1 MMWFFKALNWISL
14 PTILIFIVGCSL
26 VANYAKGESLTF
38 EFGNPS
44 FSGQGFSTHALSI
57 SQLEYNRKKEVE
69 DDIASAQAKAER
81 EEANSILNK
90 FLNNVESRIYAQLSK
105 QLVDNMFGI
114 CDPGVTECETA
125 DSGTATVEGAEIS
138 WVRDNTLGTITLN
151 IVSED
156 GSTTTITVPIDGF
169 GF

>member
-1 MMWFFKALNWISL
+1 MIKWIALAL
-14 PTILIFIVGCSL
+14 MLTGCSIVIPL
-26 VANYAKGESLTF
+26 IARGESLTF
-38 EFGNPS
+38 GFSNPS

-57 SQLEYNRKKEVE
+57 AQLEFNRKKDVE
-69 DDIASAQAKAER
+69 DDLASAEAKRQR

-114 CDPGVTECETA
+114 CDPGVTECVST
-125 DSGTATVEGAEIS
+125 DSGVATVEGAEIS
-138 WVRDNTLGTITLN
+138 WVRDETSGTITLN
-151 IVSED
+151 IISED
-156 GSTTTITVPIDGF
+156 GTTTTISVPIDGF

>member
-1 MMWFFKALNWISL
+1 MMRW
-14 PTILIFIVGCSL
+14 IFIPLILLFTGCSIIIPL
-26 VANYAKGESLTF
+26 VARGESMTF
-38 EFGNPS
+38 GFSNPS

-57 SQLEYNRKKEVE
+57 AQLEFNRKKEVE
-69 DDIASAQAKAER
+69 DDAANAAAKIAR

-90 FLNNVESRIYAQLSK
+90 FLTNVESRIYAQLSK

-114 CDPGVTECETA
+114 CDPGATSCVTT
-125 DSGTATVEGAEIS
+125 DSGTAVVEGATIT
-138 WVRDNTLGTITLN
+138 WVRDTTLGTITLN

-156 GSTTTITVPIDGF
+156 GTTTTISVPIEGF

>member
-1 MMWFFKALNWISL
+1 MIKWIALAL
-14 PTILIFIVGCSL
+14 VLTGCSMIN
-26 VANYAKGESLTF
+26 AFTARGESLTF
-38 EFGNPS
+38 GFSNPS
-44 FSGQGFSTHALSI
+44 FSGNGFSTHVLSI
-57 SQLEYNRKKEVE
+57 EQLQFNRKKDVE
-69 DDIASAQAKAER
+69 DDEASAEAKRQR

-114 CDPGVTECETA
+114 CDPGVTSCVTT

-138 WVRDNTLGTITLN
+138 WVRDTTTGTITLN
-151 IVSED
+151 IISED
-156 GSTTTITVPIDGF
+156 GTTTTISVPIDGF

>member
-1 MMWFFKALNWISL
+1 MIKWVFIPL
-14 PTILIFIVGCSL
+14 ILLFTGCSIIIPL
-26 VANYAKGESLTF
+26 AARGEGLMF
-38 EFGNPS
+38 EFSNPS

-57 SQLEYNRKKEVE
+57 AQLEFNRQKDVD
-69 DDIASAQAKAER
+69 DDIASAEAKRLR

-114 CDPGVTECETA
+114 CDPGLTECTTT
-125 DSGTATVEGAEIS
+125 DSGVATVEGAEIS
-138 WVRDNTLGTITLN
+138 WVRDSTTGTITLN
-151 IVSED
+151 IISED
-156 GSTTTITVPIDGF
+156 GTTTTISVPIDGF

>member
-1 MMWFFKALNWISL
+1 MIKWIALAL
-14 PTILIFIVGCSL
+14 VLTGCSIIT
-26 VANYAKGESLTF
+26 AFTARGEGLMF
-38 EFGNPS
+38 EFSNPS

-57 SQLEYNRKKEVE
+57 AQLEFNRKKDVE
-69 DDIASAQAKAER
+69 DDIASAEAKAAR

-114 CDPGVTECETA
+114 CDPGVTECTTT
-125 DSGTATVEGAEIS
+125 DSGVATVEGAEIS
-138 WVRDNTLGTITLN
+138 WVRDSTTGTITLN
-151 IVSED
+151 IISED
-156 GSTTTITVPIDGF
+156 GTTTTITVPIDGF

>member
-1 MMWFFKALNWISL
+1 MIKWIVLALVL
-14 PTILIFIVGCSL
+14 TGCSMIT
-26 VANYAKGESLTF
+26 AFTARGESLTF
-38 EFGNPS
+38 GFSNPS
-44 FSGQGFSTHALSI
+44 FSGNGFSTHVLSI
-57 SQLEYNRKKEVE
+57 EQLQFNRKKDVE
-69 DDIASAQAKAER
+69 DDEASAEAKRQR

-114 CDPGVTECETA
+114 CDPGVTSCVTT

-138 WVRDNTLGTITLN
+138 WVRDTTTGTITLN
-151 IVSED
+151 IISED
-156 GSTTTITVPIDGF
+156 GTTTTISVPIDGF

>member
-1 MMWFFKALNWISL
+1 MIKWIALAL
-14 PTILIFIVGCSL
+14 VLTGCSMITAL
-26 VANYAKGESLTF
+26 TARGESLTF
-38 EFGNPS
+38 GFSNPS

-57 SQLEYNRKKEVE
+57 AQLEFNRKKDVE
-69 DDIASAQAKAER
+69 DDIASAEAKAAR

-114 CDPGVTECETA
+114 CDPGVTECTTT
-125 DSGTATVEGAEIS
+125 DSGVATVEGAEIS
-138 WVRDNTLGTITLN
+138 WVRDSTTGTITLN
-151 IVSED
+151 IISED
-156 GSTTTITVPIDGF
+156 GTTTTITVPIDGF

>member
-1 MMWFFKALNWISL
+1 MIKWIALAL
-14 PTILIFIVGCSL
+14 VLTGCSMIT
-26 VANYAKGESLTF
+26 AFTARGESLTF
-38 EFGNPS
+38 GFSNPS
-44 FSGQGFSTHALSI
+44 FSGNGFSTHVLSI
-57 SQLEYNRKKEVE
+57 EQLQFNRKKDVE
-69 DDIASAQAKAER
+69 DDEASAEAKRQR

-114 CDPGVTECETA
+114 CDPGVTSCVTT

-138 WVRDNTLGTITLN
+138 WVRDTTTGTITLN
-151 IVSED
+151 IISED
-156 GSTTTITVPIDGF
+156 GTTTTISVPIDGL

>member
-1 MMWFFKALNWISL
+1 MKWIALVL
-14 PTILIFIVGCSL
+14 LLTGCSIIIPL
-26 VANYAKGESLTF
+26 AARGEGLMF
-38 EFGNPS
+38 EFSNPS

-57 SQLEYNRKKEVE
+57 AQLEFNRQKDVD
-69 DDIASAQAKAER
+69 DDIASAEAKRLR

-114 CDPGVTECETA
+114 CDPGLTECTTT
-125 DSGTATVEGAEIS
+125 DSGVATVEGAEIS
-138 WVRDNTLGTITLN
+138 WVRDSTTGTITLN
-151 IVSED
+151 IISED
-156 GSTTTITVPIDGF
+156 GTTTTISVPIDGF

>member
-1 MMWFFKALNWISL
+1 MMKWVFIPL
-14 PTILIFIVGCSL
+14 ILLFTGCSIIIPL
-26 VANYAKGESLTF
+26 MARGESLTF
-38 EFGNPS
+38 GFSNPS

-57 SQLEYNRKKEVE
+57 AQLEFNRKKDVLE
-69 DDIASAQAKAER
+69 AQAAIEARAAR

-114 CDPGVTECETA
+114 CDPGLTECTTT
-125 DSGTATVEGAEIS
+125 DSGVATVEGAEIT
-138 WVRDNTLGTITLN
+138 WVRDTTTGTITLN
-151 IVSED
+151 IISED
-156 GSTTTITVPIDGF
+156 GTTTTISVPIDGF

>member
-1 MMWFFKALNWISL
+1 MIKWIALAL
-14 PTILIFIVGCSL
+14 LLTGCSMIT
-26 VANYAKGESLTF
+26 AFTARGESLTF
-38 EFGNPS
+38 GFSNPS
-44 FSGQGFSTHALSI
+44 FSGNGFSTHVLSI
-57 SQLEYNRKKEVE
+57 EQLQFNRKKDVE
-69 DDIASAQAKAER
+69 DDEASAEAKRQR

-114 CDPGVTECETA
+114 CDPGVTSCVTT

-138 WVRDNTLGTITLN
+138 WVRDTTTGTITLN
-151 IVSED
+151 IISED
-156 GSTTTITVPIDGF
+156 GTTTTISVPIDGF

>member
-1 MMWFFKALNWISL
+1 MKWVFIPL
-14 PTILIFIVGCSL
+14 ILIFTGCSIIIPL
-26 VANYAKGESLTF
+26 MARGESLTF
-38 EFGNPS
+38 GFSNPS

-57 SQLEYNRKKEVE
+57 AQLEFNRKKDVLE
-69 DDIASAQAKAER
+69 AQAAIEARAAR

-114 CDPGVTECETA
+114 CDPGVTECVST
-125 DSGTATVEGAEIS
+125 DSGVATVEGAEIS
-138 WVRDNTLGTITLN
+138 WVRDETTGTITLN
-151 IVSED
+151 IISED
-156 GSTTTITVPIDGF
+156 GTTTTISVPIDGF

>member
-1 MMWFFKALNWISL
+1 MMKWIALVL
-14 PTILIFIVGCSL
+14 LLTGCSIIIPL
-26 VANYAKGESLTF
+26 AARGEGLMF
-38 EFGNPS
+38 EFSNPS

-57 SQLEYNRKKEVE
+57 AQLEFNRQKDVD
-69 DDIASAQAKAER
+69 DDIASAEAKRLR

-114 CDPGVTECETA
+114 CDPGLTECTTT
-125 DSGTATVEGAEIS
+125 DSGVATVEGAEIT
-138 WVRDNTLGTITLN
+138 WVRDTTTGTITLN
-151 IVSED
+151 IISED
-156 GSTTTITVPIDGF
+156 GTTTTISVPIDGF

>member
-1 MMWFFKALNWISL
+1 MIKWIALVL
-14 PTILIFIVGCSL
+14 LLTGCSIIIPL
-26 VANYAKGESLTF
+26 AARGEGLMF
-38 EFGNPS
+38 EFSNPS

-57 SQLEYNRKKEVE
+57 AQLEFNRQKDVD
-69 DDIASAQAKAER
+69 DDIASAEAKRLR

-114 CDPGVTECETA
+114 CDPGLTECTTT
-125 DSGTATVEGAEIS
+125 DSGVATVEGAEIS
-138 WVRDNTLGTITLN
+138 WVRDSTTGTITLN
-151 IVSED
+151 IISED
-156 GSTTTITVPIDGF
+156 GTTTTISVPIDGF

>member
-1 MMWFFKALNWISL
+1 MKWVFIPL
-14 PTILIFIVGCSL
+14 ILLFTGCSIIIPL
-26 VANYAKGESLTF
+26 AARGEGLMF
-38 EFGNPS
+38 EFSNPS

-57 SQLEYNRKKEVE
+57 AQLEFNRQKDVD
-69 DDIASAQAKAER
+69 DDIASAEAKRLR

-114 CDPGVTECETA
+114 CDPGLTECTTT
-125 DSGTATVEGAEIS
+125 DSGVATVEGAEIN
-138 WVRDNTLGTITLN
+138 WVRDSTTGTITLN
-151 IVSED
+151 IISED
-156 GSTTTITVPIDGF
+156 GTTTTISVPIDGF

>member
-1 MMWFFKALNWISL
+1 MDFS
-14 PTILIFIVGCSL
+14 
-26 VANYAKGESLTF
+26 
-38 EFGNPS
+38 NPS

-57 SQLEYNRKKEVE
+57 AQLEFNRKKDVE
-69 DDIASAQAKAER
+69 DDIAAAEAKAAR

-114 CDPGVTECETA
+114 CDPGVTECVST
-125 DSGTATVEGAEIS
+125 DSGVATVEGAEIS
-138 WVRDNTLGTITLN
+138 WVRDETTGTITLN

-156 GSTTTITVPIDGF
+156 GTYNNNIGSDRWVWILNGRRRYICIINVSVLYTIRV
-169 GF
+169 

>member
-1 MMWFFKALNWISL
+1 MQF
-14 PTILIFIVGCSL
+14 
-26 VANYAKGESLTF
+26 
-38 EFGNPS
+38 
-44 FSGQGFSTHALSI
+44 
-57 SQLEYNRKKEVE
+57 NRKKDVE
-69 DDIASAQAKAER
+69 DDEASAEAKRQR

-114 CDPGVTECETA
+114 CDPGVTSCVTT

-138 WVRDNTLGTITLN
+138 WVRDTTTGTITLN
-151 IVSED
+151 IISED
-156 GSTTTITVPIDGF
+156 GTTTTISVPIDGF

>member
-1 MMWFFKALNWISL
+1 MIKWIALAL
-14 PTILIFIVGCSL
+14 MLTGCSL
-26 VANYAKGESLTF
+26 VTAFTARGEGLMF
-38 EFGNPS
+38 EFSNPS

-57 SQLEYNRKKEVE
+57 AQLEFNRRKDVE
-69 DDIASAQAKAER
+69 DDIASAEAKAAR

-114 CDPGVTECETA
+114 CDPGITECTTT
-125 DSGTATVEGAEIS
+125 DSGVATVEGAEIS
-138 WVRDNTLGTITLN
+138 WVRDSTTGTITLN
-151 IVSED
+151 IISED
-156 GSTTTITVPIDGF
+156 GTTTTITVPIDGF

>member
-1 MMWFFKALNWISL
+1 MKWVFIPL
-14 PTILIFIVGCSL
+14 ILLFTGCSIIIPL
-26 VANYAKGESLTF
+26 MARGESLTF
-38 EFGNPS
+38 GFSNPS

-57 SQLEYNRKKEVE
+57 AQLEFNRKKDVLE
-69 DDIASAQAKAER
+69 AQAAIEARAAR

-114 CDPGVTECETA
+114 CDPGVTECVST
-125 DSGTATVEGAEIS
+125 DSGVATVEGAEIS
-138 WVRDNTLGTITLN
+138 WVRDETTGTITLN
-151 IVSED
+151 IISED
-156 GSTTTITVPIDGF
+156 GTTTTISVPIDGF

>member
-1 MMWFFKALNWISL
+1 MKWIALVL
-14 PTILIFIVGCSL
+14 LLTGCSIIIPL
-26 VANYAKGESLTF
+26 AARGEGLMF
-38 EFGNPS
+38 EFSNPS

-57 SQLEYNRKKEVE
+57 AQLEFNRQKDVD
-69 DDIASAQAKAER
+69 DDIASAEAKRLR

-114 CDPGVTECETA
+114 CDPGLTECTTT
-125 DSGTATVEGAEIS
+125 DSGVATVEGAEIT
-138 WVRDNTLGTITLN
+138 WVRDTTTGTITLN
-151 IVSED
+151 IISED
-156 GSTTTITVPIDGF
+156 GTTTTISVPIDGF